1 MSRELEDLAQPK
13 SQAIPCILA
22 EGDVVTSNGPVAMK
36 IVKYGSTGRVAVK
49 VVGDFKVVRN
59 LKVRRK

>member
-1 MSRELEDLAQPK
+1 MRNELEDLAKPK

-22 EGDVVTSNGPVAMK
+22 EGDVVQSNGPVAMK

-49 VVGDFKVVRN
+49 IVGDFKVQRN